1 MTDTSVIG
9 GSMKQVT
16 QIVFALMVAW
26 GIAGCDRGGSVEV
39 PAPATATQPVAES
52 GAETIEALEDAE
64 AAADDADQAED
75 EASDE
80 TSEAADDAITD

>member
-64 AAADDADQAED
+64 GAVQAAD
-75 EASDE
+75 EASEE
-80 TSEAADDAITD
+80 TSEAAADMSTD

>member
-1 MTDTSVIG
+1 MGTSVIG

-16 QIVFALMVAW
+16 QVVFALMVAW
-26 GIAGCDRGGSVEV
+26 GIAGCDQGGSVEV

-64 AAADDADQAED
+64 GAVQAAD
-75 EASDE
+75 EASEE
-80 TSEAADDAITD
+80 TSEAAADMSTD